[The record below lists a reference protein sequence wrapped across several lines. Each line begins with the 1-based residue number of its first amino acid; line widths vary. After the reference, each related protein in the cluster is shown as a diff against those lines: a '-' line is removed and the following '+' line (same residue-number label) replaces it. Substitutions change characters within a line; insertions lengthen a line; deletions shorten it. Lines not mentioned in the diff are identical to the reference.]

1 LNTEILINFQRY
13 IRANLSFISNKSE
26 NLNKSDLKLIHE
38 VSVMANSLINKRSKN
53 YKKTHV
59 IFSKGVLDMI
69 LKKKLKNFLKKSFI
83 QKMFFVHNR
92 FFLVFYLNEIKKNIK
107 WKLWKTLLIENN
119 IGSPIRYFLN
129 PFTSGN
135 KIFQTFH
142 LMKFYEY
149 TKYDIRNYDF
159 ILEFGGGYG
168 NMCEM
173 FNRVRKDKYYV
184 IFDTPEVNLLQYYYL
199 KRNNIKV
206 GFDIKNKNK
215 VLLIN
220 SLYELKK
227 IILKHRNKKKL
238 FIANWSLS
246 ETPLLFRNEIKFIF
260 EAFDHQLISFQNNF
274 ENINNFKYFKML
286 NKFNLKKKRKSI
298 LIPVTKL
305 RENNYLFSK
314 I

>member
-1 LNTEILINFQRY
+1 
-13 IRANLSFISNKSE
+13 
-26 NLNKSDLKLIHE
+26 
-38 VSVMANSLINKRSKN
+38 
-53 YKKTHV
+53 
-59 IFSKGVLDMI
+59 
-69 LKKKLKNFLKKSFI
+69 
-83 QKMFFVHNR
+83 MFFVHNR

-107 WKLWKTLLIENN
+107 WKLWKILLMEKN
-119 IGSPIRYFLN
+119 IGSPIKYFLS

-149 TKYDIRNYDF
+149 TEYDVRNYDF

-173 FNRVRKDKYYV
+173 FNRIRKNKYYI

-199 KRNNIKV
+199 KRNKIKV
-206 GFDIKNKNK
+206 GFGMKNKNK

-220 SLYELKK
+220 SLHELKK
-227 IILKHRNKKKL
+227 IISKHRNKKKL

-246 ETPLLFRNEIKFIF
+246 ETPLLFRNEMKFIF
-260 EAFDHQLISFQNNF
+260 EAFDFQLISFQNKF
-274 ENINNFKYFKML
+274 ENVNNLKYFESL
-286 NKFNLKKKRKSI
+286 NKFNLKKKRKSV
-298 LIPVTKL
+298 LIPVKKL
-305 RENNYLFSK
+305 KENNYLFSK